1 MAIPGYDPDDIAEFT
16 LEREGDRT
24 NAQVSVAAGT
34 IPEAFDLVESDAE
47 APEGTLSD
55 PVDVV
60 GLEGLANLDAVQFAL
75 EYDPGALPDGAAEAD
90 VAVAVVTADGLE
102 VLDSTVDREATTVS
116 ATVTDRPSGETI
128 VAVSD
133 GAASERSE

>member
-1 MAIPGYDPDDIAEFT
+1 MAIPGYDPDDIEEFL

-24 NAQVSVAAGT
+24 NARASVAAGT
-34 IPEAFDLVESDAE
+34 VPEAFALVESDAE
-47 APEGTLSD
+47 APEGALSD

-75 EYDPGALPDGAAEAD
+75 EYDPGALPDGPAEAD

-102 VLDSTVDREATTVS
+102 VLDSTVDREESRVS
-116 ATVTDRPSGETI
+116 ATVTERPRGDTV
-128 VAVSD
+128 VAVCAVKR
-133 GAASERSE
+133 GP